1 MAETLAGELMME
13 TLAQLGVKKIFAIP
27 DGTYNVCF
35 RWVKAHG
42 EARGM
47 EFVTPRH
54 EAAGAHMADG
64 WFRVTGSPSVVMAGA
79 GPGAAN
85 LISGV
90 ITARVEEIP
99 MVVITTQRRRTVI
112 DPPRGA
118 MQVFDQARA
127 FSAVTK
133 ASFRLLGPE
142 RAGELIRRAFRVAQ
156 SGVPG
161 PVHLDIPEDVLNGTA
176 SWEPGTTT
184 GQESIAHPSGDPDA
198 IREAARL
205 LWEAKNPMIHAG
217 TAVVRSGT
225 WDELRDLAE
234 YLGAPVTTSPGGR
247 GAMPED
253 HPLCVPTLCI
263 GARVALARSDVC
275 LALGGRFGELEFWGK
290 DPLWG
295 HPDTQRLIHVHV
307 DPERL
312 GENRRPDVAIV
323 GHLRPVLRLLLAELE
338 RLGPPRP
345 EQERMAGLRAAVKEW
360 RQELEA
366 RYLVDAVPLIPARVI
381 HEVRAFFPRDAVM
394 VMDGGNTCLW
404 CVHFHPVLE
413 PRTFLWTS
421 DFGHLG
427 TGLPYA
433 IGAKLAQPQKSVYL
447 ITGDSAFGFNL
458 QELETACRA
467 NVQVTCVVLVDG
479 AWGMEKASQRRVFGH
494 DSFLN
499 CEHSPVRYDMVAR
512 DMGCF
517 GIQVREPGGIRP
529 ALEAAVRSG
538 RPAVIHV
545 DVDPAANVDPP
556 GMDLW
561 VGTHASA

>member
-1 MAETLAGELMME
+1 MGSVTGELLME
-13 TLAQLGVKKIFAIP
+13 TLARLGVRRIFAIP

-35 RWVKAHG
+35 RWVKEHG
-42 EARGM
+42 EARGV

-64 WFRVTGSPSVVMAGA
+64 WFRVTGTPSVVMSGA

-90 ITARVEEIP
+90 ITAHAEEIP
-99 MVVITTQRRRTVI
+99 MVVITTQRRRGVT

-118 MQVFDQARA
+118 MQVFDQVRA

-133 ASFRLLGPE
+133 ASFRALGPE
-142 RAGELIRRAFRVAQ
+142 RVGELIQRAFQ
-156 SGVPG
+156 SARSGIPG
-161 PVHLDIPEDVLNGTA
+161 PVHIEIPEDVLNAEVSPPREPDTA
-176 SWEPGTTT
+176 RGVMALPG
-184 GQESIAHPSGDPDA
+184 GDPVA

-205 LWEAKNPMIHAG
+205 LWEARAPMIHAG
-217 TAVVRSGT
+217 AAVVRSGA
-225 WDELRDLAE
+225 WEGLRELAE

-247 GAMPED
+247 GAIPED

-263 GARVALARSDVC
+263 GARVALSQSDVC

-290 DPLWG
+290 PPLWG
-295 HPDTQRLIHVHV
+295 PPETQRLIHVHV
-307 DPERL
+307 AQDRL
-312 GENRRPDVAIV
+312 GENRRPDIPILGDVRA
-323 GHLRPVLRLLLAELE
+323 VLKALLAELE

-345 EQERMAGLRAAVKEW
+345 EQERMAGLREMVKAW
-360 RQELEA
+360 RADLEA
-366 RYLVDAVPLIPARVI
+366 RYIRDSVPLIPARVI
-381 HEVRAFFPRDAVM
+381 HEVRSFFPRDAVM

-433 IGAKLAQPQKSVYL
+433 IGAKLATPEKVVYL
-447 ITGDSAFGFNL
+447 ISGDSAFGFNL
-458 QELETACRA
+458 QELETALRTRA
-467 NVQVTCVVLVDG
+467 QVICVVMVDG
-479 AWGMEKASQRRVFGH
+479 AWGMEKASQRRIFGH
-494 DSFLN
+494 ESFLN
-499 CEHSPVRYDMVAR
+499 CDHAPVRYDLVAR

-517 GIQVREPGGIRP
+517 GIQVRGPGEIRP
-529 ALEAAVRSG
+529 ALEAALRSG
-538 RPAVIHV
+538 LPAVIHV

-561 VGTHASA
+561 VGSHAAG

>member
-1 MAETLAGELMME
+1 MTTVAGELLME
-13 TLAQLGVKKIFAIP
+13 TLVGLGVKRVFAIP

-35 RWVKAHG
+35 RWAKAHG
-42 EARGM
+42 EARGV

-54 EAAGAHMADG
+54 EAAGAHMAEG
-64 WFRVTGSPSVVMAGA
+64 WFRVTGTPSVVMAGA

-90 ITARVEEIP
+90 ITAYAEEVP
-99 MVVITTQRRRTVI
+99 MVVITTQRRRGVT

-133 ASFRLLGPE
+133 ASFRALGPE
-142 RAGELIRRAFRVAQ
+142 RVGELIQRAFHVAQ
-156 SGVPG
+156 SGIPG
-161 PVHLDIPEDVLNGTA
+161 PVHLDIPEDVMNCEVPLAHGVA
-176 SWEPGTTT
+176 AVQEALALPG
-184 GQESIAHPSGDPDA
+184 GDPDA
-198 IREAARL
+198 IQEAARL
-205 LWEAKNPMIHAG
+205 LWEAKAPMIHAG
-217 TAVVRSGT
+217 TAVVRSGA
-225 WDELRDLAE
+225 WDGLRDLAE

-247 GAMPED
+247 GAIPED

-263 GARVALARSDVC
+263 GARVALAQSDVC
-275 LALGGRFGELEFWGK
+275 LALGCRFGELEFWGK
-290 DPLWG
+290 PPLWG
-295 HPDTQRLIHVHV
+295 PPETQRLIHVHV
-307 DPERL
+307 SQDRL
-312 GENRRPDVAIV
+312 GENRRPDIPIL
-323 GHLRPVLRLLLAELE
+323 GHLRAVLKALLAEIE

-345 EQERMAGLRAAVKEW
+345 EQERMAGLRQMVRAW
-360 RQELEA
+360 REDLES
-366 RYLVDAVPLIPARVI
+366 RYVRDSVPLIPARVI
-381 HEVRAFFPRDAVM
+381 HEVRSFFPRDAVM

-404 CVHFHPVLE
+404 CVNLHPVLE

-433 IGAKLAQPQKSVYL
+433 IGAKLARPDKSVYL
-447 ITGDSAFGFNL
+447 ISGDSAFGFNL
-458 QELETACRA
+458 QELETALRA
-467 NVQVTCVVLVDG
+467 RAHVICLVMVDG
-479 AWGMEKASQRRVFGH
+479 AWGMEKASQRRIFGH

-499 CEHSPVRYDMVAR
+499 CEHAPVRYDLVAR

-517 GIQVREPGGIRP
+517 GTQVREPGEIRP
-529 ALEAAVRSG
+529 ALQAALQSG
-538 RPAVIHV
+538 LPAVIHV

-561 VGTHASA
+561 VGSHAAG

>member
-1 MAETLAGELMME
+1 MATVVGELIMETLAG
-13 TLAQLGVKKIFAIP
+13 LGVKRVFAIP

-42 EARGM
+42 EARGV

-64 WFRVTGSPSVVMAGA
+64 WFRVTGTPSVVMAGA

-90 ITARVEEIP
+90 ITACAEEVP
-99 MVVITTQRRRTVI
+99 MLVITTQRRRAVT
-112 DPPRGA
+112 DPAKGA
-118 MQVFDQARA
+118 MQVFDQGRT

-133 ASFRLLGPE
+133 ASFRALVPE
-142 RAGELIRRAFRVAQ
+142 RVGDLIQRAFQVAQ
-156 SGVPG
+156 SGIPG
-161 PVHLDIPEDVLNGTA
+161 PVHLDIPEDVMNCEAPLV
-176 SWEPGTTT
+176 PGV
-184 GQESIAHPSGDPDA
+184 GAVQEAVALSGGDPNA

-205 LWEAKNPMIHAG
+205 LWEAKAPMIHAG
-217 TAVVRSGT
+217 TAVVRSGA
-225 WDELRDLAE
+225 WEGLRDLAE

-247 GAMPED
+247 GAIPED

-263 GARVALARSDVC
+263 GARVALAQSDVC
-275 LALGGRFGELEFWGK
+275 LALGCRFGELEFWGK
-290 DPLWG
+290 PPLWG
-295 HPDTQRLIHVHV
+295 LPETQRLIHVHV
-307 DPERL
+307 AQDRL
-312 GENRRPDVAIV
+312 GENRRPDIPIL
-323 GHLRPVLRLLLAELE
+323 GHSRAVLKALLAELE
-338 RLGPPRP
+338 RLGPPRS
-345 EQERMAGLRAAVKEW
+345 EQERMAGLRQMVRAW
-360 RQELEA
+360 RQDLQE
-366 RYLVDAVPLIPARVI
+366 RYVRDSIPLIPARVI
-381 HEVRAFFPRDAVM
+381 HEVRSFFPRDAVM

-433 IGAKLAQPQKSVYL
+433 IGAKLARPEKSVYL
-447 ITGDSAFGFNL
+447 ISGDSAFGFNL
-458 QELETACRA
+458 QELETARRA
-467 NVQVTCVVLVDG
+467 RATVICVVLVDG
-479 AWGMEKASQRRVFGH
+479 AWGMEKASQRRIFGH

-499 CEHSPVRYDMVAR
+499 CEHAPVRYDLVAR

-517 GIQVREPGGIRP
+517 GIQVREPGELRP
-529 ALEAAVRSG
+529 ALQAALQSG
-538 RPAVIHV
+538 LPSVIHV

-561 VGTHASA
+561 VGSHAAG

>member
-1 MAETLAGELMME
+1 MATVVGELIMETLAG
-13 TLAQLGVKKIFAIP
+13 LGVKRVFAIP

-42 EARGM
+42 EARGV

-64 WFRVTGSPSVVMAGA
+64 WFRVTGTPSVVMAGA

-90 ITARVEEIP
+90 ITACAEEVP
-99 MVVITTQRRRTVI
+99 MLVITTQRRRAVT
-112 DPPRGA
+112 DPAKGA
-118 MQVFDQARA
+118 MQVFDQGRT

-133 ASFRLLGPE
+133 ASFRALVPE
-142 RAGELIRRAFRVAQ
+142 RVGDLIQRAFQVAQ
-156 SGVPG
+156 SGIPG
-161 PVHLDIPEDVLNGTA
+161 PVHLDIPEDVMNCEAPLV
-176 SWEPGTTT
+176 PGV
-184 GQESIAHPSGDPDA
+184 GAVQEAVALSGGDPNA

-205 LWEAKNPMIHAG
+205 LWEAKAPMIHAG
-217 TAVVRSGT
+217 TAVVRSGA
-225 WDELRDLAE
+225 WEGLRDLAE

-247 GAMPED
+247 GAIPED

-263 GARVALARSDVC
+263 GARVALAQSDVC
-275 LALGGRFGELEFWGK
+275 LALGCRFGELEFWGK
-290 DPLWG
+290 PPLWG
-295 HPDTQRLIHVHV
+295 LPETQRLIHVHV
-307 DPERL
+307 AQDRL
-312 GENRRPDVAIV
+312 GENRRPDIPIL
-323 GHLRPVLRLLLAELE
+323 GHSRAVLKALLAELE
-338 RLGPPRP
+338 RLGPPRS
-345 EQERMAGLRAAVKEW
+345 EQERMAGLRQMVRAW
-360 RQELEA
+360 RQDLQE
-366 RYLVDAVPLIPARVI
+366 RYVRDSIPLIPARVI
-381 HEVRAFFPRDAVM
+381 HEVRSFFPRDAVM

-433 IGAKLAQPQKSVYL
+433 IGAKLAKPEKSVYL
-447 ITGDSAFGFNL
+447 ISGDSAFGFNL
-458 QELETACRA
+458 QELETARRA
-467 NVQVTCVVLVDG
+467 RATVICVVLVDG
-479 AWGMEKASQRRVFGH
+479 AWGMEKASQRRIFGH

-499 CEHSPVRYDMVAR
+499 CEHAPVRYDLVAR

-517 GIQVREPGGIRP
+517 GIQVREPGQIRP
-529 ALEAAVRSG
+529 ALQAALQSG
-538 RPAVIHV
+538 LPSVIHV

-561 VGTHASA
+561 VGSHAAG